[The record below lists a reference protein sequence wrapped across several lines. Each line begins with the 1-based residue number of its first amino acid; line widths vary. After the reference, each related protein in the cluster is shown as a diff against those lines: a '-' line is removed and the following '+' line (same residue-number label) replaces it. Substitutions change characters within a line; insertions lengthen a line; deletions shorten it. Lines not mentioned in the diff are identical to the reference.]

1 MNTTN
6 DKELND
12 AIQTRMEVAR
22 QNWGWLLTV
31 GILFVLL
38 GTIGLGMTVA
48 LTLTSILF
56 LGAFLLVGGVFS
68 LFYTITSPH
77 RSPIPWFRRFWAP
90 GRDQDSPIAH
100 FSCQGTRQEKRFSCF
115 LLSQG
120 LWRMFF

>member
-68 LFYTITSPH
+68 L
-77 RSPIPWFRRFWAP
+77 
-90 GRDQDSPIAH
+90 
-100 FSCQGTRQEKRFSCF
+100 
-115 LLSQG
+115 
-120 LWRMFF
+120 

>member
-68 LFYTITSPH
+68 LAASH
-77 RSPIPWFRRFWAP
+77 GERSEGW
-90 GRDQDSPIAH
+90 
-100 FSCQGTRQEKRFSCF
+100 
-115 LLSQG
+115 
-120 LWRMFF
+120 

>member
-68 LFYTITSPH
+68 LFYTCLLYTSP
-77 RSPIPWFRRFWAP
+77 SP
-90 GRDQDSPIAH
+90 RDSDVS
-100 FSCQGTRQEKRFSCF
+100 
-115 LLSQG
+115 
-120 LWRMFF
+120 RMPSSA